1 VSRFIIVGTGA
12 IGTYVGGCLATAGAN
27 VSFVG
32 RQPSLDALAAQGL
45 RITDLDGADQHVR
58 PEALRLAQSLGGIAR
73 EFDDTTRDE
82 MKPGEVIQS
91 AVERRVDE
99 ALILLVCVK
108 GGATEN
114 VAREIHKFCPAGSTV
129 VSLQNGVENVARL
142 KTHAPSMN
150 ILAGMVPYNVVL
162 KAPGHTHRATS
173 GTMLIERNPASE
185 AFVASFAEAGLNVEL
200 RGDMTEV
207 QWGKLL
213 LNLNNPINALSN
225 LPLKPQLEDRDYR
238 RVLAALQIEA
248 LSILRAANIRPA
260 QVGKAPPKL
269 LPKILKLPNWLFKR
283 AAASMLKMDA
293 SARSS
298 MSADLYAGRPTETD
312 DLCGAVV
319 RLAKSM
325 GREAPANQAMA
336 KLINEYQ
343 AGQAWT
349 GEKLLAAL
357 SQR

>member
-1 VSRFIIVGTGA
+1 
-12 IGTYVGGCLATAGAN
+12 
-27 VSFVG
+27 
-32 RQPSLDALAAQGL
+32 
-45 RITDLDGADQHVR
+45 
-58 PEALRLAQSLGGIAR
+58 
-73 EFDDTTRDE
+73 
-82 MKPGEVIQS
+82 
-91 AVERRVDE
+91 
-99 ALILLVCVK
+99 
-108 GGATEN
+108 
-114 VAREIHKFCPAGSTV
+114 
-129 VSLQNGVENVARL
+129 
-142 KTHAPSMN
+142 
-150 ILAGMVPYNVVL
+150 
-162 KAPGHTHRATS
+162 
-173 GTMLIERNPASE
+173 
-185 AFVASFAEAGLNVEL
+185 
-200 RGDMTEV
+200 
-207 QWGKLL
+207 
-213 LNLNNPINALSN
+213 
-225 LPLKPQLEDRDYR
+225 
-238 RVLAALQIEA
+238 LAALQIEA

-283 AAASMLKMDA
+283 AAASMLKMDV

-357 SQR
+357 TRR